1 MVMLWVFEGEWPRLS
16 GVFLTSKRAALISH
30 VLTTN
35 TRGGFACQPT
45 AMNAMPYEPPY
56 KSQKP

>member
-35 TRGGFACQPT
+35 TRAWGLCMPT
-45 AMNAMPYEPPY
+45 HGHECHAI
-56 KSQKP
+56 